1 LRLLDNDITYL
12 CSSFIYFYFYLYTLF
27 LIYFIQI
34 YNFYFIFYLISM
46 HVEIQFKNYTSAA
59 KSIKLHMSNRH
70 PLQLLVQQII
80 TNYM

>member
-1 LRLLDNDITYL
+1 MFIIYL
-12 CSSFIYFYFYLYTLF
+12 FLF
-27 LIYFIQI
+27 LSVYVILIYFIQI

-46 HVEIQFKNYTSAA
+46 QVEIQFKNYTSAA